1 MLQETP
7 HIEGF
12 EGTYEDSQMINDVPL
27 GTVLIKFSVKSEEMP
42 AKTFKEGHIVRENF
56 VWIQKIM
63 NLGNGILERRIND
76 SVEYVDGKW
85 KVKKFAEGMQDET
98 TPTSDIRR
106 YSKEW
111 NSFARGTSEIISGT
125 PLEFLFKNDPSKVA
139 AYKSFHI
146 HTIEQLEACSDAN
159 LEQLGMGGRD
169 DREKAGRYL
178 EHIKETSKDV
188 ALNNKFE
195 VLEAAISAK
204 DKQIADLSAK
214 LTEVLTSQIEGANK
228 TKVKPGRKPVK
239 DDGEGDE

>member
-7 HIEGF
+7 HIEGY
-12 EGTYEDSQMINDVPL
+12 EGSYEDSQMINDVPL
-27 GTVLIKFSVKSEEMP
+27 GTVLVKFYVKSEEMP
-42 AKTFKEGHIVRENF
+42 FKTLQAGHMVRENF

-63 NLGNGILERRIND
+63 NLGNGVLERRIND
-76 SVEYVDGKW
+76 IVEYRDNKW
-85 KVKKFAEGMQDET
+85 VVKKFADGMLDEV
-98 TPTSDIRR
+98 TPISDIRR
-106 YSKEW
+106 YAREW
-111 NSFARGTSEIISGT
+111 NSFARGNAESIPGT

-146 HTIEQLEACSDAN
+146 HTVEQLEACTDAN

-169 DREKAGRYL
+169 DRNKAIAYL
-178 EHIKETSKDV
+178 EHIRNTSKDV

-195 VLEAAISAK
+195 ALESALIAK

-214 LTEVLTSQIEGANK
+214 LTQVLTAQIEVANK
-228 TKVKPGRKPVK
+228 QKSKKGVK